1 MATATARK
9 VDDKDYA
16 YLSEGAA
23 ENGRSISEEL
33 RALIAEYA
41 RRRKG
46 AKIAAD
52 LKAFRQNNP
61 IKMRSGEDAV
71 SLIRAVRDEE

>member
-16 YLSEGAA
+16 TLSEMAE

-33 RALIAEYA
+33 RNLIAESA
-41 RRRKG
+41 RKRRLEKLLG
-46 AKIAAD
+46 EMHQFRVRNPLKLAD
-52 LKAFRQNNP
+52 GRTMQDLLR
-61 IKMRSGEDAV
+61 EE
-71 SLIRAVRDEE
+71 RDSW